1 MTHDNHRAMR
11 GLAQCPEADL
21 MTVDRRGRT
30 PLYIASLKGHV
41 EVVRVLLDKLLN
53 IDVDEGRD
61 RDGATPFS
69 IASEK
74 GHFRDAI
81 Q

>member
-1 MTHDNHRAMR
+1 
-11 GLAQCPEADL
+11 

-41 EVVRVLLDKLLN
+41 EVVRVLLDLLN